1 MCVLEPV
8 GFALAEGEQEA
19 SGQLTASVMMHLHAW
34 RPCQLQYV
42 ADAFST
48 QFETAVT
55 PQELAAEDLACMLN
69 ETASSTVSGP
79 LPDADAQLRA
89 CFVSYGPAQVTPYRD
104 GASEKEKAAAAAYL
118 HLTGVKPTV
127 KELAA
132 IRTDDVRIALLRAA
146 LGSVADRAIIPMY
159 DWLGLGAEAHLN
171 TPGKLGGNW
180 AWRASDGFA
189 AKALAKT
196 IHDECS
202 VYCRV

>member
-104 GASEKEKAAAAAYL
+104 GWAF
-118 HLTGVKPTV
+118 TV
-127 KELAA
+127 RAVA
-132 IRTDDVRIALLRAA
+132 PPLREQ
-146 LGSVADRAIIPMY
+146 S
-159 DWLGLGAEAHLN
+159 
-171 TPGKLGGNW
+171 
-180 AWRASDGFA
+180 
-189 AKALAKT
+189 
-196 IHDECS
+196 C
-202 VYCRV
+202 